1 MATIESYETKA
12 GTRYLVRYRTPDH
25 RQTKKRG
32 FTTKRDANAFAV
44 TTETAKLTGDWIDPS
59 AGRVTVGD
67 VYDQWRASSGHLK
80 ASTAATRE
88 VTWRVHTGP
97 KWSGVTVG
105 KVQTSTVR
113 AWVAQMVTDGAG
125 TATIENALGLLR
137 MVLETAA
144 EDRRIPRN
152 PCAGVKVPRREHR
165 QRGYLT
171 HIQVQELA
179 DETGE
184 PDVVQFLA
192 YTGLRWSEM
201 AALRVSDFEMLRRR
215 VHVTRAVVEVK
226 GALVWGS
233 PKTHERR
240 SVPFPKF
247 LVPLLAARMVGKG
260 RNELVFTSTEG
271 AVLRVSTWRPRVFKP
286 AVVRLQER
294 ATEQRNQEE
303 LEFDH
308 ATTPEFPTVTPHDMR
323 HTAASL
329 AISAGANV
337 KSVQTMLGHASAAMT
352 LDTYSDLFPD
362 DLEAVS
368 DALDLART
376 RAQCAQNVP
385 TDAKEALSE

>member
-1 MATIESYETKA
+1 M
-12 GTRYLVRYRTPDH
+12 
-25 RQTKKRG
+25 
-32 FTTKRDANAFAV
+32 